1 MQVKIEDK
9 SSVKKVLSFEIPK
22 ETVAKELSKA
32 YNELKKTAD
41 VKGFRKGKIPRKVLE
56 NRFAKDVHADV
67 APRLVQDAFVE
78 TIQEHKFNIVGGPQ
92 ADPPELNP
100 DEAYA
105 FEITIELKP
114 ELEDIEF
121 AGLPL
126 EKTKYA
132 VSDAEIESQ
141 IYMIQK
147 TMAKKE
153 TVSESRPVKETDFVL
168 IDYEGFLNG
177 DSFSGTPKIENY
189 VMGIGQGALP
199 DQFSEKLI
207 GVIPVHNLEIEV
219 PYADDF
225 HDENLKG
232 KTIIYKVSL
241 KEIQEEVLPEA
252 NDELVKDL
260 GKFET
265 LDDVRTSIRENL
277 EKGYI
282 QRVKHEMSE
291 QVFVQLLEKYV
302 FEIPDVMVDGELNG
316 IIMEA
321 EQAYAQN
328 NTSLEDAGLSREI
341 LKTQYRDVAEKQARR
356 HLILDKV
363 ITQESLELTEEEL
376 DKSFE
381 EMAQG
386 MNAPV
391 DSIKNYFKMDPK
403 QLEYYTHTQ
412 LEKKAI
418 DLIIEKGS
426 VSEVEPKTVEDAKE
440 DTIEKKDEDASE
452 QTES

>member
-9 SSVKKVLSFEIPK
+9 SSVKKMLSFEIPK
-22 ETVAKELSKA
+22 ETIAKELNKA

-56 NRFAKDVHADV
+56 NRFAKDVHAEI
-67 APRLVQDAFVE
+67 APRLIQDSFVE
-78 TIQEHKFNIVGGPQ
+78 TIKEHKLNIVGGPQ
-92 ADPPELNP
+92 LDPPELNP

-105 FEITIELKP
+105 FEITVEIKP
-114 ELEDIEF
+114 ELDDIAFE
-121 AGLPL
+121 GISL
-126 EKTKYA
+126 ERTVYA

-147 TMAKKE
+147 TLAKKE
-153 TVSESRPVKETDFVL
+153 TVAESRPVKETDFVL

-177 DSFSGTPKIENY
+177 DAFSGTPKIENY
-189 VMGIGQGALP
+189 VMGIGKGALP

-207 GVIPVHNLEIEV
+207 GAIPVQDLEVEV
-219 PYADDF
+219 VYADDF

-232 KTIIYKVSL
+232 KTIVYKVSL

-252 NDELVKDL
+252 NDDLVKEL

-265 LDDVRTSIRENL
+265 LDEVRASIRENL
-277 EKGYI
+277 EKGNA

-291 QVFVQLLEKYV
+291 QVFLHLLEKYV
-302 FEIPDVMVDGELNG
+302 FEIPDAMVDGELNG
-316 IIMEA
+316 IIAEA

-328 NTSLEDAGLSREI
+328 NTSLEEAGLSREI

-363 ITQESLELTEEEL
+363 ITQETLELTEEEL

-381 EMAQG
+381 EMAVG

-426 VSEVEPKTVEDAKE
+426 VSEVEPKTVEE
-440 DTIEKKDEDASE
+440 DTKEE
-452 QTES
+452 TES

>member
-22 ETVAKELSKA
+22 EAVAKELNKA
-32 YNELKKTAD
+32 YNELKKSAD

-56 NRFAKDVHADV
+56 NRFAKDVHGDV
-67 APRLVQDAFVE
+67 APRLIQESFVE
-78 TIQEHKFNIVGGPQ
+78 TIQEHKLNIVGPPKM
-92 ADPPELNP
+92 DPPELNP
-100 DEAYA
+100 DEAYV
-105 FEITIELKP
+105 FEITVEIKP
-114 ELEDIEF
+114 ELDDIEF
-121 AGLPL
+121 EGISL
-126 EKTKYA
+126 EKTMYE

-153 TVSESRPVKETDFVL
+153 TVEEPRPVKETDFVL

-177 DSFSGTPKIENY
+177 DSFAGTPKIENY

-199 DQFSEKLI
+199 AEFSEKLI
-207 GVIPVHNLEIEV
+207 GTIPVQDLEIEV

-232 KTIIYKVSL
+232 KTIVYKVHL
-241 KEIQEEVLPEA
+241 KEVQEEVIPEA
-252 NDELVKDL
+252 NDDFVKDL
-260 GKFET
+260 GKFKT
-265 LDDVRTSIRENL
+265 LDEVRTSIRENL

-291 QVFVQLLEKYV
+291 QVFVHLLEKYV
-302 FEIPDVMVDGELNG
+302 FEVPDAMVDGELNG
-316 IIMEA
+316 IISEA
-321 EQAYAQN
+321 EQAYSQN
-328 NTSLEDAGLSREI
+328 NTSLEEAGLSSEI

-363 ITQESLELTEEEL
+363 ITQETLELTEEEL

-381 EMAQG
+381 EMAVG
-386 MNAPV
+386 MNTSIDA
-391 DSIKNYFKMDPK
+391 IKNYFNMDPK

-426 VSEVEPKTVEDAKE
+426 VSEVEPKTAEE
-440 DTIEKKDEDASE
+440 EPTEEKDQDASE
-452 QTES
+452 QTEA

>member
-22 ETVAKELSKA
+22 EAVAKELSKA

-67 APRLVQDAFVE
+67 APRLIQDAFVE

-100 DEAYA
+100 DEAYV
-105 FEITIELKP
+105 FDITIELKP

-121 AGLPL
+121 EGLAL

-147 TMAKKE
+147 TLAKKE

-189 VMGIGQGALP
+189 VMGIGQDAMP
-199 DQFSEKLI
+199 KEFSEKLI
-207 GVIPVHNLEIEV
+207 GAIPVQSLEV
-219 PYADDF
+219 QVSYADDF

-232 KTIIYKVSL
+232 KTIVYKVNL
-241 KEIQEEVLPEA
+241 KEIQEEVIPEA

-265 LDDVRTSIRENL
+265 LDDVRTSIRDNL

-316 IIMEA
+316 IIAEA

-328 NTSLEDAGLSREI
+328 NTSLEDAGLSPEI

-381 EMAQG
+381 EMALG

-426 VSEVEPKTVEDAKE
+426 VSEVEPKTAEDAKE

-452 QTES
+452 QTEA

>member
-22 ETVAKELSKA
+22 ETVVKELNKA
-32 YNELKKTAD
+32 YNELKKSAD

-67 APRLVQDAFVE
+67 APRLIQESFVE
-78 TIQEHKFNIVGGPQ
+78 TIQEHKLNIVGGPQ
-92 ADPPELNP
+92 MDPPELTPN
-100 DEAYA
+100 EAYI
-105 FEITIELKP
+105 FEITVEIKP
-114 ELEDIEF
+114 EIDDIEF
-121 AGLPL
+121 EGLSL

-132 VSDAEIESQ
+132 VSDDEIESQ

-153 TVSESRPVKETDFVL
+153 TVTESRPVKETDFVL

-177 DSFSGTPKIENY
+177 DAFAGTPKIENY

-199 DQFSEKLI
+199 KEFSEKLI
-207 GVIPVHNLEIEV
+207 GVIPVQDLEVEV

-225 HDENLKG
+225 PDENLKG
-232 KTIIYKVSL
+232 KTVVYKVSL

-265 LDDVRTSIRENL
+265 LDEVKTSIRENL

-291 QVFVQLLEKYV
+291 QVFVHLLEKYV
-302 FEIPDVMVDGELNG
+302 FEIPDAMVDGELNG
-316 IIMEA
+316 IIVEA

-328 NTSLEDAGLSREI
+328 NTSLEEAGLSREI

-363 ITQESLELTEEEL
+363 ITQETLELTEEEL

-381 EMAQG
+381 EMALG

-426 VSEVEPKTVEDAKE
+426 VSEVEPKAAEEDVKE
-440 DTIEKKDEDASE
+440 D
-452 QTES
+452 

>member
-22 ETVAKELSKA
+22 ETIAKELNKA

-56 NRFAKDVHADV
+56 NRFAKDVHAEI
-67 APRLVQDAFVE
+67 APRLIQDSFVE
-78 TIQEHKFNIVGGPQ
+78 TIQEHKLNIVGGPQ
-92 ADPPELNP
+92 LDPPELNP

-105 FEITIELKP
+105 FEITVEIKP
-114 ELEDIEF
+114 ELDDVEF
-121 AGLPL
+121 EGISL
-126 EKTKYA
+126 EKTAYS

-147 TMAKKE
+147 TLAKKE
-153 TVSESRPVKETDFVL
+153 TVAEPRPVKETDFVL

-177 DSFSGTPKIENY
+177 EAFDGTPKIENY

-199 DQFSEKLI
+199 TEFSEKLI
-207 GVIPVHNLEIEV
+207 GAIPIQDLEVEV
-219 PYADDF
+219 VYADDF
-225 HDENLKG
+225 HDDTLKG
-232 KTIIYKVSL
+232 KTIVYKVSL

-252 NDELVKDL
+252 NDDLVKDL

-265 LDDVRTSIRENL
+265 LDEVRTSIRENL
-277 EKGYI
+277 EKGYV

-291 QVFVQLLEKYV
+291 QVFVHLLEKYV
-302 FEIPDVMVDGELNG
+302 FEVPDAMVDGELNG
-316 IIMEA
+316 IIAEA
-321 EQAYAQN
+321 EQAYSQN
-328 NTSLEDAGLSREI
+328 NTSLEEAGLSREI

-363 ITQESLELTEEEL
+363 ITQEALELTEEEL

-381 EMAQG
+381 EMALG

-426 VSEVEPKTVEDAKE
+426 VSEVEPKAAQEDAE
-440 DTIEKKDEDASE
+440 EKTASE
-452 QTES
+452 

>member
-9 SSVKKVLSFEIPK
+9 SSVKKMLSFEIPK
-22 ETVAKELSKA
+22 ETIAKELNKA

-56 NRFAKDVHADV
+56 NRFAKDVHAEI
-67 APRLVQDAFVE
+67 APRLIQDSFVE
-78 TIQEHKFNIVGGPQ
+78 TIKEHKLNIVGGPQ
-92 ADPPELNP
+92 LDPPELNP

-105 FEITIELKP
+105 FEITVEIKP
-114 ELEDIEF
+114 ELDDIAFE
-121 AGLPL
+121 GISL
-126 EKTKYA
+126 ERTVYA

-147 TMAKKE
+147 TLAKKE
-153 TVSESRPVKETDFVL
+153 TVAESRPVKETDFVL

-177 DSFSGTPKIENY
+177 DAFSGTPKIENY
-189 VMGIGQGALP
+189 VMGIGKGALP

-207 GVIPVHNLEIEV
+207 GTIPVQDLEVEV
-219 PYADDF
+219 VYADDF

-232 KTIIYKVSL
+232 KTIVYKVSL

-252 NDELVKDL
+252 NDDLVKDL

-265 LDDVRTSIRENL
+265 LDEVRASIRENL
-277 EKGYI
+277 EKGNA

-291 QVFVQLLEKYV
+291 QVFLHLLEKYV
-302 FEIPDVMVDGELNG
+302 FEIPDAMVDGELNG
-316 IIMEA
+316 IIAEA

-328 NTSLEDAGLSREI
+328 NTSLEEAGLSREI

-363 ITQESLELTEEEL
+363 ITQETLELTEEEL

-381 EMAQG
+381 EMAVG

-426 VSEVEPKTVEDAKE
+426 VSEVEPKTVEE
-440 DTIEKKDEDASE
+440 DTKEE
-452 QTES
+452 TES

>member
-9 SSVKKVLSFEIPK
+9 SSVKKMLSFEIPK
-22 ETVAKELSKA
+22 ETIAKELNKA

-56 NRFAKDVHADV
+56 NRFAKDVHAEI
-67 APRLVQDAFVE
+67 APRLIQDSFVE
-78 TIQEHKFNIVGGPQ
+78 TIKEHKLNIVGGPQ
-92 ADPPELNP
+92 LDPPELNP

-105 FEITIELKP
+105 FEITVEIKP
-114 ELEDIEF
+114 ELDDIAFE
-121 AGLPL
+121 GISL
-126 EKTKYA
+126 ERTVYA

-147 TMAKKE
+147 TLAKKE
-153 TVSESRPVKETDFVL
+153 TVAESRPVKETDFVL

-177 DSFSGTPKIENY
+177 DAFSGTPKIENY
-189 VMGIGQGALP
+189 VMGIGKGALP

-207 GVIPVHNLEIEV
+207 GTIPVQDLEVEV
-219 PYADDF
+219 VYADDF

-232 KTIIYKVSL
+232 KIIVYKVSL

-252 NDELVKDL
+252 NDDLVKDL

-265 LDDVRTSIRENL
+265 LDEVRASIRENL
-277 EKGYI
+277 EKGNA

-291 QVFVQLLEKYV
+291 QVFLHLLEKYV
-302 FEIPDVMVDGELNG
+302 FEIPDAMVDGELNG
-316 IIMEA
+316 IIAEA

-328 NTSLEDAGLSREI
+328 NTSLEEAGLSREI

-363 ITQESLELTEEEL
+363 ITQETLELTEEEL

-381 EMAQG
+381 EMAVG

-426 VSEVEPKTVEDAKE
+426 VSEVEPKTVEE
-440 DTIEKKDEDASE
+440 DTKEE
-452 QTES
+452 TES

>member
-22 ETVAKELSKA
+22 ETIAKELNKA

-67 APRLVQDAFVE
+67 APRLIQDSFVE
-78 TIQEHKFNIVGGPQ
+78 TIQEHKLNIVGGPQ
-92 ADPPELNP
+92 MDPPELNP

-105 FEITIELKP
+105 FEITVEIKP
-114 ELEDIEF
+114 ELDDIEF
-121 AGLPL
+121 EGIAL
-126 EKTKYA
+126 EKTKYE

-153 TVSESRPVKETDFVL
+153 TVEEPRPVKETDFVL

-177 DSFSGTPKIENY
+177 DSFAGTPKIENY
-189 VMGIGQGALP
+189 VMGIGQGTLP
-199 DQFSEKLI
+199 KEFSEKLI
-207 GVIPVHNLEIEV
+207 GAIPVQSLEIEV
-219 PYADDF
+219 SYADDF
-225 HDENLKG
+225 HDEALKG
-232 KTIIYKVSL
+232 KTIVYKVNL
-241 KEIQEEVLPEA
+241 KEIQEEVLPEV
-252 NDELVKDL
+252 NDDLVKDL

-265 LDDVRTSIRENL
+265 LDEVKISIRENL
-277 EKGYI
+277 EKGNI

-302 FEIPDVMVDGELNG
+302 FEVPDAMVDGELNG

-356 HLILDKV
+356 HLILDKL
-363 ITQESLELTEEEL
+363 ITQETLELTDEEL

-381 EMAQG
+381 EMALG
-386 MNAPV
+386 PV

-426 VSEVEPKTVEDAKE
+426 VSEVEPKTAEEDAKE
-440 DTIEKKDEDASE
+440 DTIEEKDEDASE
-452 QTES
+452 ETKA